1 MATPFPFSSG
11 QTLTAAQLNA
21 ITTLPTTTKTA
32 SHTLVIAD
40 QGTRVIMNSASATT
54 ITVNTSIFGAQ
65 DVVEIQNIGAG
76 VCTVTAGSCTVSSAG
91 PLAIPQHGGGQLVF
105 SSASVATFFPTA
117 VTASASGLVCVKA
130 ETALSGGSS
139 TADSVFT
146 STYTNYRIII
156 RYQVSAAVELAMQF
170 GVAGSYTATGYNFQ
184 RLNVNGSAVPDGVRS
199 SSQTSAFIGQDAG
212 AFTSLITLE
221 ISGPQLAEPT
231 LYQAVNSRSASAYT
245 TPTIVQYFGNQ
256 SASTQFDGIKF
267 LVSSGTMSGSFTIYG
282 YSKTV

>member
-1 MATPFPFSSG
+1 MATPFPFTSG
-11 QTLTAAQLNA
+11 QTLLAAQLNA
-21 ITTLPTTTKTA
+21 ITTLPTSTKTA

-170 GVAGSYTATGYNFQ
+170 GVASVYTATGYNYQ
-184 RLNVNGSAVPDGVRS
+184 RLNANSTTVDGLRS

-212 AFTSLITLE
+212 AFTSLTTLE

-231 LYQAVNSRSASAYT
+231 LYQALNNRSASGYT
-245 TPTIVQYFGNQ
+245 SPVIVQYFGNQ